1 MKKNKYLH
9 QFVFSKA
16 AHDGLNVLMQRMN
29 TKSQVEVVKH
39 ALQLLDY
46 ATMAKTNGS
55 KIILRDSE
63 GNEKELSISF
73 DSKNVN

>member
-29 TKSQVEVVKH
+29 ASHVEVIKH